1 MFLEDWIVD
10 NDLTVVVVSHDG
22 YFLDGICTDMIKFES
37 LKLKYHVG
45 NYSSFCE
52 REQQTWTRNTKKAD
66 AASKKEKKTMEFINK
81 QKSMANSKHRDDNK
95 QKQAAER
102 QRKLGRI
109 GLFSE
114 NGQQYKLL
122 AEGNTKRGG
131 ANRSQHIFGNYTNCR
146 GMASAFVSNEQVAF
160 GEDRQLLNFKF
171 PSAEPLKGGGGHLIS
186 MEDCR
191 FRYPTAEPDSTWLL
205 QDMSLNVSNGSRI
218 AIVGKNGA
226 GKSTLLKLMSGELQV
241 SKGEFHRHS
250 NLKIAHITQHHIE
263 HLSSFLECTPVE
275 YFLHKHGAKNEQE
288 ARQFLGGFGISGPI
302 SLQLIGT
309 LSGGQKAR
317 LAFATVMYNAP
328 HCLIMDEPVSIEL
341 SYASWSNVCTQT
353 DNFAL
358 HHFPYRLTIWIVIA
372 WKV

>member
-1 MFLEDWIVD
+1 M
-10 NDLTVVVVSHDG
+10 T
-22 YFLDGICTDMIKFES
+22 
-37 LKLKYHVG
+37 
-45 NYSSFCE
+45 
-52 REQQTWTRNTKKAD
+52 
-66 AASKKEKKTMEFINK
+66 
-81 QKSMANSKHRDDNK
+81 
-95 QKQAAER
+95 
-102 QRKLGRI
+102 
-109 GLFSE
+109 
-114 NGQQYKLL
+114 
-122 AEGNTKRGG
+122 
-131 ANRSQHIFGNYTNCR
+131 
-146 GMASAFVSNEQVAF
+146 SAFVSNEQVAF
-160 GEDRQLLNFKF
+160 GEDRQLLNFRF

-241 SKGEFHRHS
+241 SKGEFHRHC
-250 NLKIAHITQHHIE
+250 NLKIAHITQHHVE